1 MNPATRIFFCQ
12 GSFALQKTKQN
23 KQKQIRKHNEGRLDK
38 RLTRLNDKFNSI
50 RISKGQR
57 ILGGKGNVRYV
68 LETSTVTSQ
77 QQTFNR
83 FSFIFCDDVCATP
96 LSANTG
102 TSTDTSGSCFLCYTH
117 LAGREDAGFHGMAWR
132 LGKGFYFLSC
142 SFANSTWDH
151 VLVERSA
158 DSWCGSS

>member
-1 MNPATRIFFCQ
+1 MNPATRIFFVRVV
-12 GSFALQKTKQN
+12 LYYKKQN
-23 KQKQIRKHNEGRLDK
+23 KTNKNKSENTMKEDK

-68 LETSTVTSQ
+68 LETSTGTSQ

-102 TSTDTSGSCFLCYTH
+102 ASTDTSGSCFLCYTH

-132 LGKGFYFLSC
+132 LGMGFYFLSLVL
-142 SFANSTWDH
+142 FANSTWDH